1 MENRE
6 PQPLEEAEE
15 TAGQEEQEEEIQ
27 PLRIS
32 RRDFLIGAGSG
43 AVVGAAAATGIAIL
57 TRPSAVAPPPGA
69 PPVTAPPV
77 EAIPVKQ
84 KVVALKVNGVTRKL
98 EIAPHWT
105 LLQVLREQLGLT
117 GTKRGC
123 DLAMC
128 GACTVLLDG
137 RPVNACTQLAI
148 RLDGREIL
156 TIEGLAKGDQL
167 HPVQRAFVE
176 HQGMQC
182 GFCTP
187 GQIMSAVAL
196 LGQNPNPSREE
207 VRQALAGNLCR
218 CGAYPKIIESVLAA
232 AKMA

>member
-1 MENRE
+1 MSE
-6 PQPLEEAEE
+6 PNVPVEQKQEAQTPDEEKKETQPRL
-15 TAGQEEQEEEIQ
+15 
-27 PLRIS
+27 IS

-43 AVVGAAAATGIAIL
+43 VVVGAAAAAGVATL
-57 TRPSAVAPPPGA
+57 TRPPTVAPPTG
-69 PPVTAPPV
+69 APPV
-77 EAIPVKQ
+77 EAVPVKLRA
-84 KVVALKVNGVTRKL
+84 VTLKVNGVARKL
-98 EIAPHWT
+98 EVAPHWT
-105 LLQVLREQLGLT
+105 LLEVLRDQLGLT

-123 DLAMC
+123 NLAMC
-128 GACTVLLDG
+128 GACTVLMDG
-137 RPVNACTQLAI
+137 KPVHACTQLAI

-167 HPVQRAFVE
+167 HPVQRTFVE

-196 LGQNPNPSREE
+196 LGRNPNPSREE

-218 CGAYPKIIESVLAA
+218 CGAYSKIVESVLAA